1 MSDPFSFNSE
11 GEPSEIILGSFVAW
25 RTTYTYDAALYRM
38 EYVFRNTGPDRTV
51 VGAVVDGVWS
61 FSIAGAVS
69 STWTHGPHTWD
80 LNLVRLSDSEKIVVA
95 SGFIKFFQ
103 PTEDRRS
110 SARIMLDKIESIL
123 MNRADDDVESYSI
136 GSRSI
141 TKLSLEELMMWRD
154 HYRSE
159 VSREESG
166 GRTPTLRVRFTR

>member
-25 RTTYTYDAALYRM
+25 RTSHTYDAALYRM

-51 VGAVVDGVWS
+51 VGSLTDGVWS
-61 FSIAGAVS
+61 FSISGSVS
-69 STWTHGPHTWD
+69 SAWTHGPHTWD
-80 LNLVRLSDSEKIVVA
+80 LNLVRLSDSEKIVCA
-95 SGFIKFFQ
+95 SGFINFFQ

-110 SARIMLDKIESIL
+110 LARIMLAKIESIL
-123 MNRADDDVESYSI
+123 TNRADSDVESYTI

-141 TKLSLEELMMWRD
+141 TKIPLNELITWRD

-159 VSREESG
+159 IAREESG
-166 GRTPTLRVRFTR
+166 GRTPTLRVRFV